1 MEYIFILVTTLINFL
16 VLAFIKSFNNNYITN
31 LILFLNIVVNIVI
44 LLKSD
49 NKYKI
54 HIVLSYILRCIFMF
68 FDFYG
73 RNVFILPHAGA
84 DTENFYNAGLLYMKS
99 GSVIKEHFFG
109 GLYSKFIGIIL
120 KVIGDNELFIQYINV
135 TLAVLTIFL
144 LIRILENLSIEDEI
158 ESIMIIIL
166 CYLPNNIIISS
177 LTLRE
182 SWIIYLATLCILY
195 YIKYIIYQHYFY
207 LLISII
213 SIMLSA
219 LFHSGMI
226 LILIPILIVE
236 ILKNKNKNL
245 LINAILIIGTLLV
258 IYIYRDT
265 IFSKFIT
272 QRDIILSKDSYG
284 SEAGSRYLS
293 SVYIN
298 SISDIIK
305 YGWLKSIYF
314 LASPT
319 ILYWRGIS
327 DILSFGLDSLVYIIL
342 SLRIIFV
349 RTKVPEKYKQI
360 YLTLIFSLIIT
371 VFTFGLGTSTA
382 GTAIRHRNKLLV
394 LLIVAAAISE
404 NFRINSSIYKTRRIK
419 LQNSDK
425 GDIYNYA
432 QYLKINLPIILTL
445 AILLGAVGYGVSKY
459 VLTPKYD
466 SNATMIVSNSTST
479 DSQNPQDSNVELGQ
493 IQANKALISTY
504 SEIVKSRGI
513 ADKVISNLNLDM
525 DYGEFSEKVSIEPVK
540 DTQIISVKVVDT
552 IPERAQDIAN
562 ETANIFKDSIGDI
575 MKVDNV
581 QILDGATLPSR
592 PSSPNIKKNTAIGV
606 ALGLIL
612 GVMIS
617 IFKELADTTI
627 KSQDDINKYF
637 DLPVIGIIPDKKQG

>member
-1 MEYIFILVTTLINFL
+1 MEYIFILITTLINFL
-16 VLAFIKSFNNNYITN
+16 VLAFIKSFNNNYITS
-31 LILFLNIVVNIVI
+31 LILFLNIVVNVII

-54 HIVLSYILRCIFMF
+54 HIILSYILRCVFLF

-73 RNVFILPHAGA
+73 RSIFILPHAGS

-99 GSVIKEHFFG
+99 ESVIKDHFFG

-120 KVIGDNELFIQYINV
+120 RVIGDNELFIQYINV
-135 TLAVLTIFL
+135 ILAILTIFL
-144 LIRILENLSIEDEI
+144 VIRILEILSIDRNI
-158 ESIMIIIL
+158 ENIMVMIL
-166 CYLPNNIIISS
+166 CYLPNNIIISC

-182 SWIIYLATLCILY
+182 SWIIYLTTLCILY
-195 YIKYIIYQHYFY
+195 YIKYIIYQHNYF

-213 SIMLSA
+213 SIMFSS

-226 LILIPILIVE
+226 LILLPILIVE
-236 ILKNKNKNL
+236 ILKSKNKNL
-245 LINAILIIGTLLV
+245 AINIVLITSTLL
-258 IYIYRDT
+258 ILFIYRDT
-265 IFSKFIT
+265 IFRKFIT
-272 QRDIILSKDSYG
+272 QGEIILSSDSYS

-314 LASPT
+314 IASPT
-319 ILYWRGIS
+319 VLYWRGIV
-327 DILSFGLDSLVYIIL
+327 DILSFGLDSLVYVIL
-342 SLRIIFV
+342 SIRIIFLKS
-349 RTKVPEKYKQI
+349 KVPDKYKEI
-360 YLTLIFSLIIT
+360 YLTLILSLIFTI
-371 VFTFGLGTSTA
+371 FTFGLGTSTA

-394 LLIVAAAISE
+394 ILIVVAAISE
-404 NFRINSSIYKTRRIK
+404 NFRTESSIYKIRRIK
-419 LQNSDK
+419 MPTSDK
-425 GDIYNYA
+425 SDIYNFT
-432 QYLKINLPIILTL
+432 QFLKINIPIIITL
-445 AILLGAVGYGVSKY
+445 AVLLGAVGYGVSKY

-479 DSQNPQDSNVELGQ
+479 DSQNPQQANVELGQ